1 MRQGVDGETLTGGAV
16 MRGMYSWN
24 RRQWISAAA
33 TAVGTAA
40 VIPSRGLAS
49 LGRVFGSPAGGPV
62 HEAVDTKLK
71 AFPLPQVRLRP
82 GIFLD
87 QLESNQSFVESLPN
101 DRLLHTFRLTAG
113 IPSSADPLGGWEH
126 PRGELRGHFAG
137 GHVLSA
143 CALLHAATGD
153 DAIKQKGNVLVAEL
167 AKCQEKLN
175 QGGYLGAYPTSF
187 YECLKEGKGGLATF
201 YTYHKILAGH
211 LDMYTLCGNEQALS
225 TAEKMAG
232 WVDSYLKPVGDEQWA
247 KMQMVEFGGMQEALF
262 NLYAITGKEQNLAV
276 ARRFDHKTIL
286 DPLADD
292 NEELKGQQANANTPK
307 AI

>member
-1 MRQGVDGETLTGGAV
+1 MSKTHRW
-16 MRGMYSWN
+16 S

-33 TAVGTAA
+33 AATGAAA
-40 VIPSRGLAS
+40 VFPRRGLAS
-49 LGRVFGSPAGGPV
+49 LGRVFGSAASGSV
-62 HEAVDTKLK
+62 KETVDTKLK
-71 AFPLPQVRLRP
+71 AFPLSQVRLRP

-167 AKCQEKLN
+167 AKCQ
-175 QGGYLGAYPTSF
+175 
-187 YECLKEGKGGLATF
+187 
-201 YTYHKILAGH
+201 
-211 LDMYTLCGNEQALS
+211 
-225 TAEKMAG
+225 
-232 WVDSYLKPVGDEQWA
+232 
-247 KMQMVEFGGMQEALF
+247 
-262 NLYAITGKEQNLAV
+262 
-276 ARRFDHKTIL
+276 
-286 DPLADD
+286 
-292 NEELKGQQANANTPK
+292 
-307 AI
+307 

>member
-16 MRGMYSWN
+16 MRGMYRWN
-24 RRQWISAAA
+24 RGQWISAAA

-113 IPSSADPLGGWEH
+113 ISSTADPLGGWEH
-126 PRGELRGHFAG
+126 PRGELRGHFARSEE
-137 GHVLSA
+137 HTSELQSHSDLVCRLLLEKKNSLCAWETVSA
-143 CALLHAATGD
+143 
-153 DAIKQKGNVLVAEL
+153 
-167 AKCQEKLN
+167 
-175 QGGYLGAYPTSF
+175 
-187 YECLKEGKGGLATF
+187 
-201 YTYHKILAGH
+201 
-211 LDMYTLCGNEQALS
+211 
-225 TAEKMAG
+225 
-232 WVDSYLKPVGDEQWA
+232 
-247 KMQMVEFGGMQEALF
+247 
-262 NLYAITGKEQNLAV
+262 
-276 ARRFDHKTIL
+276 
-286 DPLADD
+286 
-292 NEELKGQQANANTPK
+292 
-307 AI
+307 